1 MKYPLILSILALA
14 LPAFAAEAP
23 SKKVSARTVVFT
35 ELFNEADANGNGYL
49 DFEEFANSYG
59 ASPRPVVTEY
69 RFDQMAFSRW
79 ILRGLSESEGEI
91 SLSTFIANRG
101 GRSINPNRNVIFF
114 YADDNRDGFLT
125 PGEFLATRV
134 TPPSTLGSSQK
145 AFDKLDDN
153 EDGLIS
159 AAEWGIE
166 IKG

>member
-35 ELFNEADANGNGYL
+35 ELFNEADANDNGSL

-69 RFDQMAFSRW
+69 RFDQMAFGDFDTRGFP
-79 ILRGLSESEGEI
+79 ILRGI
-91 SLSTFIANRG
+91 SLSTFIATRG
-101 GRSINPNRNVIFF
+101 GRSINPSRNAIFF

>member
-1 MKYPLILSILALA
+1 MKYSIILTIAALA
-14 LPAFAAEAP
+14 LPALAAEGP
-23 SKKVSARTVVFT
+23 GKRSPRTVVFT
-35 ELFNEADANGNGYL
+35 ELFNEADVDDSGFL
-49 DFEEFANSYG
+49 DFEEFSNSYG
-59 ASPRPVVTEY
+59 ASPRPVVTEF
-69 RFDQMAFSRW
+69 RFERMAFGGLENRGVLISR
-79 ILRGLSESEGEI
+79 GI

-101 GRSINPNRNVIFF
+101 GRAINPSRNATFF
-114 YADDNRDGFLT
+114 YADDNRDGFLS

-134 TPPSTLGSSQK
+134 IPPSTLGSSQK